1 MRVKKF
7 RLVLLV
13 LLILAAS
20 AVLTIVLYDRLSF
33 RENGSGRFNI
43 LLSNPEIAHLVRA
56 DVPEYVD
63 VQLIDVDGEARRG
76 TPLEDI
82 AGIVIHYVGNPG
94 STAQG
99 NREYFNEPGTTVSA
113 HFVIGLD
120 GEVIQCVPLWEKSS
134 ASNDRNRDTISIECC
149 HPDEDGKFTEK
160 TYASLVELTAW
171 LCELNDFNAENVIRH
186 YDVTEKLCPLYFVE
200 NEDAWVQFRKDVT
213 DQIGNQG

>member
-13 LLILAAS
+13 VLILAAA
-20 AVLTIVLYDRLSF
+20 AVLSVLLYDRLSL
-33 RENGSGRFNI
+33 RENGAGRFNI
-43 LLSNPEIAHLVRA
+43 FLSNPKIAHLVRA

-76 TPLEDI
+76 VPLEDI
-82 AGIVIHYVGNPG
+82 TGIVVHYVGNPG

-99 NREYFNEPGTTVSA
+99 NREYFNEPGTTVSS

-120 GEVIQCVPLWEKSS
+120 GEVIQCVPIWEKSS
-134 ASNDRNRDTISIECC
+134 ASNERNRDTISIECC
-149 HPDEDGKFTEK
+149 HPDEDGKFTK
-160 TYASLVELTAW
+160 ATYESLVKLTAW
-171 LCELNDFNAENVIRH
+171 LCELNDFDSDDVIRH

-200 NEDAWVQFRKDVT
+200 NEDAWVQFREDVAEMMS
-213 DQIGNQG
+213 